1 MQLKTLQYRID
12 SGWSEPLPCEM
23 DSTQTA
29 IIFFAT
35 SELAEIEQALRE
47 LNELFPTSH
56 ITGCSTA
63 GEIFQ
68 AELSDHSISVA
79 IMRFSTTQIRSA
91 CISLTDVADAEIAC
105 RELAAD
111 LLTDDLRG
119 IFLLSEGLH
128 VNATQVLRGIAEI
141 TANNIVVT
149 GGLAGDG
156 KRFKETW
163 VYGSG
168 KARPNNLCAIA
179 FYGDK
184 IQIGHGSEGGWDI
197 FGPDR
202 RITKAEDNVLYEL
215 DGQPAL
221 ALYKKYL
228 GDRATGLP
236 ATGLLFPLAIN
247 ESPEDRQNEVVRTIL
262 SINENNQSITFAS
275 NIPQGYY
282 ARLMRANLDRLIEG
296 ASEAAGA
303 TRKIIPESTE
313 TLSIAISCVGRRL
326 VLGDRAEEEIEAVL
340 ESLPAGTQQIGF
352 YSYGEVSPQV
362 SGICDLHNQTMTITT
377 FSELV

>member
-1 MQLKTLQYRID
+1 
-12 SGWSEPLPCEM
+12 M
-23 DSTQTA
+23 DSAQTA

-35 SELAEIEQALRE
+35 TELGDIEQPIKE
-47 LNELFPTSH
+47 LNEAFPSSH

-68 AELSDHSISVA
+68 QELSDCCISVA
-79 IMRFSTTQIRSA
+79 IVRFSATQIRSA
-91 CISLTDVADAEIAC
+91 CIRLTETADIELTCRKLAE
-105 RELAAD
+105 D
-111 LLTDDLRG
+111 LNADDLKG

-128 VNATQVLRGIAEI
+128 VNATKVLRGITEI

-156 KRFKETW
+156 KRFNKTW
-163 VYGSG
+163 VYGNGIAESDT
-168 KARPNNLCAIA
+168 LCAIA
-179 FYGDK
+179 FYGDS
-184 IQIGHGSEGGWDI
+184 IHIGHGSKGGWDI
-197 FGPDR
+197 FGPDLM
-202 RITKAEDNVLYEL
+202 ITRAEDNILYEL

-247 ESPEDRQNEVVRTIL
+247 KSPEDRQNEVVRTIL
-262 SINENNQSITFAS
+262 SINEDDQSITFAI

-282 ARLMRANLDRLIEG
+282 ARLMRANPDRLIDG
-296 ASEAAGA
+296 ASDAASA
-303 TRKIIPESTE
+303 INNDIPETAD

-326 VLGDRAEEEIEAVL
+326 VLGDRVEEEIDTVL

-352 YSYGEVSPQV
+352 YSYGEVSPQA

-377 FSELV
+377 FSETV